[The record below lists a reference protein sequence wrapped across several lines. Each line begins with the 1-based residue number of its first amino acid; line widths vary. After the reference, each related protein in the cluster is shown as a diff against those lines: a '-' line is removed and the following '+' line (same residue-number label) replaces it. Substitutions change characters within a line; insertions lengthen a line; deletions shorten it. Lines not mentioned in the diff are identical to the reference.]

1 MQIAASHQACG
12 EEDLLFFEEAVLS
25 PAGFCFGL
33 FLYQL
38 QACLNSILFRTP
50 PEIVVGKITHR
61 IEKCNVIT
69 KKGELDE
76 EGCDE
81 NGVHW
86 SFPEWDEM
94 YDYQFVRIG
103 EEHE

>member
-1 MQIAASHQACG
+1 MHYRYFVYDPFYVS
-12 EEDLLFFEEAVLS
+12 EFFKTEEEAL
-25 PAGFCFGL
+25 A
-33 FLYQL
+33 Y
-38 QACLNSILFRTP
+38 AEKILDNFREYAHTEGWGEDVE
-50 PEIVVGKITHR
+50 EIVVGKITHR

-103 EEHE
+103 EGHE